1 MCVID
6 RMTRQ
11 LTMTQLSEF
20 PYSVSGEATA
30 EVPSPLPKYEPP
42 RVRVIGEEEVLSAFQ
57 VVLSAGSA
65 TWWIA

>member
-1 MCVID
+1 
-6 RMTRQ
+6 
-11 LTMTQLSEF
+11 MTQQSDF
-20 PYSVSGEATA
+20 QFSVSSGEMTA
-30 EVPSPLPKYEPP
+30 AAPSPRQKYEPP

>member
-1 MCVID
+1 MN
-6 RMTRQ
+6 RQ
-11 LTMTQLSEF
+11 VTMTQQSEF
-20 PYSVSGEATA
+20 QYSVSPGEVTA
-30 EVPSPLPKYEPP
+30 AVPSPLPKYEPP